1 MIYAHMRRPRI
12 CPAARSKISPADKKE
27 EEEEEVRETT
37 WRAEEYKVTKE
48 MSRRRRRKISSGS
61 IDEEWSEIEGY
72 RIKKEERRKARW

>member
-1 MIYAHMRRPRI
+1 M
-12 CPAARSKISPADKKE
+12 SSSPFQDFSSRQK
-27 EEEEEVRETT
+27 EEEEVRETT

-48 MSRRRRRKISSGS
+48 MSRRRRKISSGS

>member
-48 MSRRRRRKISSGS
+48 MSRRRTKISSGS